1 MMYSR
6 RSRTIICLFLCGIIA
21 VLCLP
26 YLIMKIYDDYFASFP
41 HKVTSTEYH
50 IETSADDVPYVE
62 HIINTY
68 MKYGN
73 FNNETVL
80 IQSEDGNSLYKDE
93 CIDMAYAELMELAR
107 KGVINSIWIEEELQG
122 FMESGF
128 YSVSEYYS
136 TDDSEEINFS
146 TIMWRSGDKYLRL
159 MYDRKYKKLLE
170 VYYNGGEKIFAT
182 DDAEKLCSF
191 FAAYQGLDILEDWS
205 FNGKRLISQKASLSI
220 EYNQNDE
227 GASIDII
234 PTELILLGY

>member
-21 VLCLP
+21 ILCLP
-26 YLIMKIYDDYFASFP
+26 YLVMKIYDDYFSSFS
-41 HKVTSTEYH
+41 HKLTLTEYH
-50 IETSADDVPYVE
+50 IETSADDVPYVG

-80 IQSEDGNSLYKDE
+80 IQSEDDNSLYRDE
-93 CIDMAYAELMELAR
+93 CIDMAYVELLELAE
-107 KGVINSIWIEEELQG
+107 KEVINPVWIEEELQD
-122 FMESGF
+122 FKKSGF

-136 TDDSEEINFS
+136 TDDAEGINFS
-146 TIMWRSGDKYLRL
+146 TIRWRSGDKYLRL

-170 VYYNGGEKIFAT
+170 VYYNGGEHIFAT
-182 DDAEKLCSF
+182 DDAEKLCSS

-220 EYNQNDE
+220 EYDKNDN
-227 GASIDII
+227 GAVIHIM